1 MKRVLLFCLLF
12 FSLTVSGQD
21 FTYRTCYGAGMNP
34 LDTLR
39 VLNIFINIVFDQC
52 ETCDTLRNV
61 PTPLWM
67 PGPAN
72 TINRNPPAYLLDYID
87 VEFDPDTIRGSFTR
101 RYAQASFNKFIVL
114 GDFVVVNIAESRI
127 TPDKPGARISYGQLL
142 DSSIALINET
152 GGLHTLY
159 GYDSSITLYD
169 GSYSAGREYQSKPA
183 GLYNDRIDLVQ
194 FWARNCTDKY
204 GGLNN
209 GGKAGIGINKPLLIN
224 GKYCYADMVTYQGRL
239 GNLDPSH
246 PASQIADVHEL
257 AHYLIRMS
265 NSGHMGGGGPP
276 DIGNLITLN
285 FNAGG
290 WSLLGSAGSSLVSCN
305 GFERWFLNWRGP
317 DNDAF
322 PIAAGNRSSDIQK
335 SDTVQTFYLR
345 DFITWGDV
353 IRIKMPYLDSG
364 ALDQYLWLEN
374 HQIHHNGK
382 EDFPAYWEK
391 ECKDDGVPG
400 IYAYYQVGKNSIE
413 SNNIND
419 LKPSL
424 TDHLVPVCA
433 DGNWDISLTSGRT
446 IACVSGGS
454 AEIQE
459 YYRENPLSG
468 YSDLENHF
476 FDPDT
481 VSVLNWKQH
490 RREILIKQ
498 QNGEVL
504 NKLANMGD
512 DGDPFTAISVMN
524 ISSNPAPVNVV
535 TWHHTRPDI
544 VGTIHKSK
552 RINNRR
558 IHLSGLQIGM
568 TDQRNG
574 VFRVDVRW
582 DSYDVTRDVLWAG
595 DIVLHEQVNLTAGRS
610 ITFDQNFS
618 PDKHIRDTVTGLFA
632 GPTYFTCLQN
642 SSFIMQP
649 LSHVNLQNLSSFIV
663 EDGGLLEINEGAVF
677 TVERGSTLQLKQGA
691 LVIVKGSGKIEI
703 EDGGYLCMEHD
714 TRLLLSDA
722 LSAINLKP
730 GFRLGKN
737 ERVIAGRA
745 SCSSLPAGILYNGR
759 GSVNAYYTDS
769 DQ

>member
-1 MKRVLLFCLLF
+1 MKRVHLLCLLL
-12 FSLTVSGQD
+12 SVLTVSGQD
-21 FTYRTCYGAGMNP
+21 FTYRTRYGAGMNP

-52 ETCDTLRNV
+52 ETCDTLRDV

-72 TINRNPPAYLLDYID
+72 TINVNPPAYLLDYID
-87 VEFDPDTIRGSFTR
+87 VEFDPDHIRGSFTR
-101 RYAQASFNKFIVL
+101 RYAQASFNQFILL

-127 TPDKPGARISYGQLL
+127 TTNRPGAHFSYGQLL

-152 GGLHTLY
+152 GGLRTLY

-169 GSYSAGREYQSKPA
+169 GSYSAGREYQPKPA

-194 FWARNCTDKY
+194 FWLRNCTDKY
-204 GGLNN
+204 GGINN
-209 GGKAGIGINKPLLIN
+209 GGRAGIRLDKPLLIN
-224 GKYCYADMVTYQGRL
+224 GKYYYADMVTCQGRL

-276 DIGNLITLN
+276 DIGDLVTLN

-290 WSLLGSAGSSLVSCN
+290 WSLLGSAGSSMVSCN
-305 GFERWFLNWRGP
+305 GFERWMLNWRGP
-317 DNDAF
+317 DNNAF

-353 IRIKMPYLDSG
+353 IRIKLPYLDSG
-364 ALDQYLWLEN
+364 ALDQFLWLEN
-374 HQIHHNGK
+374 HQIHHNDK
-382 EDFPAYWEK
+382 EDFPAFWEK
-391 ECKDDGVPG
+391 ECKDDGMPG

-413 SNNIND
+413 SNSIND
-419 LKPSL
+419 LKPML

-433 DGNWDISLTSGRT
+433 DGNWDIALTSGRT
-446 IACVSGGS
+446 IACVAGGS

-459 YYRENPLSG
+459 YYRENPFSG

-481 VSVLNWKQH
+481 LSVLNWKQH

-498 QNGEVL
+498 QNGEVSD
-504 NKLANMGD
+504 KLANMGD
-512 DGDPFTAISVMN
+512 DGDPFTGVSVMD

-544 VGTIHKSK
+544 VGIIHKSR

-568 TDQRNG
+568 ADQRNG
-574 VFRVDVRW
+574 TFRVDVRW
-582 DSYDVTRDVLWAG
+582 DFYDVTRDVIWTG
-595 DIVLHEQVNLTAGRS
+595 DIVLHEKVNLAAGRS

-649 LSHVNLQNLSSFIV
+649 FSHVVLQNLSSFMV
-663 EDGGLLEINEGAVF
+663 EKGGLLEINDGAVF
-677 TVERGSTLQLKQGA
+677 TVKRGSTLQLKQGA
-691 LVIVKGSGKIEI
+691 LLIVNGSGKIEI
-703 EDGGYLCMEHD
+703 EDGGYLCMERDARVLLND
-714 TRLLLSDA
+714 TQ
-722 LSAINLKP
+722 SAINLQP
-730 GFRLGKN
+730 GFLLGKN
-737 ERVIAGRA
+737 DRVIPGRA
-745 SCSSLPAGILYNGR
+745 ACSSLPAGILYTGR
-759 GSVNAYYTDS
+759 GSVNDYYTDS
-769 DQ
+769 DP